1 MNSKTKKFINNIS
14 ISVDMNKDINLFKA
28 LGEETKHKILKVLI
42 EGELCACDISKKIKR
57 TQSNTSMQLS
67 KLLEWKL
74 VKSRR
79 YGKKIAYSINDPRIK
94 KMFKLIGKE
103 GKK

>member
-1 MNSKTKKFINNIS
+1 MNR
-14 ISVDMNKDINLFKA
+14 DINLFKA
-28 LGEETKHKILKVLI
+28 LGEETKQEILKTLLD
-42 EGELCACDISKKIKR
+42 GEVCACDVSKKINKK
-57 TQSNTSMQLS
+57 QANTSMQLS

-74 VKSRR
+74 VKSKRN
-79 YGKKIAYSINDPRIK
+79 GKRIVYSINDPRIK